1 MWDSARRTEN
11 RHSDHVARIT
21 PRGASDERRAI
32 RQCREC
38 TQAAAFLL
46 RCCFSQR
53 IRTATNGSIAHEI
66 ECRTVQLLTL
76 TTGRG
81 RPSPKTRRDE
91 DKALRGSSCKARAG
105 VSSSGDR
112 HRPSHA
118 SKRLHAR
125 GNASISG
132 SAEHGSQNHLKGFP
146 VHSENRFDRRP
157 ETNPVVTFLWRF
169 GMFLN
174 RITVNPETILSFHLD
189 AAARANA

>member
-1 MWDSARRTEN
+1 MWNSARRTEN

-66 ECRTVQLLTL
+66 ECRTVQLLIL

-81 RPSPKTRRDE
+81 RPSPKTPARRGLKLCVARPVKHEQAFRHQVIGTDRVMQGN
-91 DKALRGSSCKARAG
+91 DSTPGGTPPRSLRESI
-105 VSSSGDR
+105 
-112 HRPSHA
+112 RPSA
-118 SKRLHAR
+118 
-125 GNASISG
+125 I
-132 SAEHGSQNHLKGFP
+132 
-146 VHSENRFDRRP
+146 
-157 ETNPVVTFLWRF
+157 ETNPVVTF